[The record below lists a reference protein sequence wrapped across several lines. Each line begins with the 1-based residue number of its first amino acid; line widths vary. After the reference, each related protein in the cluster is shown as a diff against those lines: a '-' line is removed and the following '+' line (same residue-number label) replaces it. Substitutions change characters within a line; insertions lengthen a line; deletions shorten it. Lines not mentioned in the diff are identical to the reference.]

1 VVINVLAN
9 DCGTPP
15 LTVTAV
21 STPAH
26 GVVNI
31 NINGTV
37 TYTPPNG
44 YFGPD
49 TFTYTVRNGLGA
61 TATRTVKVSVNALCA
76 LINIGSFNDN
86 FESGAPGWIMQT
98 AANNVPASHTWMIVA
113 DPSAHSPTM
122 SFQSDA
128 TTLDLKDDRLIA
140 PTQRLSTTSHL
151 IFWHRFQFEA
161 GFDGGVVEVSTDGG
175 STWVD
180 AIAGGGSFV
189 TGAYNGTIS
198 PSFGSPIAGR
208 AAWTAGDATAAMSK
222 VEINLGA
229 FAGLDVR
236 VRFRLACDPFAAGS
250 LPGVGWWIDDVQFTN
265 TVVEGPCPT
274 VVSRKT
280 HGTSDF
286 DIPLPASGTPAIECR
301 SGGAS
306 NAFTLIYTLN
316 GNISATGSAS
326 VRQGTATPGTPTLGP
341 NPNQITVPLTNV
353 ANAQHLIVALDGV
366 QDATGAILDNLVA
379 RMDVLLG
386 DTTGNGAVN
395 SSDIAQTQ
403 SQSGQPVTSFN
414 FREDVT
420 VNGLINSSDIALVQS
435 KSGTALP

>member
-1 VVINVLAN
+1 VIAN

-21 STPAH
+21 TTPSH
-26 GVVNI
+26 GVVN
-31 NINGTV
+31 NNGNGTV

-61 TATRTVKVSVNALCA
+61 TATRTVNVTVNALCA
-76 LINIGSFNDN
+76 LINTGSFSDN
-86 FESGAPGWIMQT
+86 FESGAPGWTMQT
-98 AANNVPASHTWMIVA
+98 AVNNIPASHTWMIVP

-140 PTQRLSTTSHL
+140 PTQRLSSTSHL
-151 IFWHRFQFEA
+151 IFWHRFQFES
-161 GFDGGVVEVSTDGG
+161 GYDGGVVEVSTDGG

-189 TGAYNGTIS
+189 SGAYNSTIS

-208 AAWTAGDATAAMSK
+208 PAWTGGDATAAMQK
-222 VEINLGA
+222 VDINLGA

-250 LPGVGWWIDDVQFTN
+250 QPGVGWWIDDVQFTN
-265 TVVEGPCPT
+265 TVMEGACPT

-280 HGTSDF
+280 HGTAGDF
-286 DIPLPASGTPAIECR
+286 DITLPASGTPAIECR
-301 SGGAS
+301 SGGSS
-306 NAFTLIYTLN
+306 NAYTLVYTLG
-316 GNISATGSAS
+316 GNVSAA
-326 VRQGTATPGTPTLGP
+326 GTARVTQGNATVGTPTLGP
-341 NPNQITVPLTNV
+341 SANQVIVPLTDV
-353 ANAQHLIVALDGV
+353 TNAQHLIITLNGV
-366 QDATGAILDNLVA
+366 HDASGAILDNLVA
-379 RMDVLLG
+379 RMDVLVG
-386 DTTGNGAVN
+386 DTTGNGVVN
-395 SSDIAQTQ
+395 SSDISQTQ
-403 SQSGQPVTSFN
+403 SQSGQPATSSN

-420 VNGLINSSDIALVQS
+420 VNGLINSSDISLVQS